1 MKKKIKN
8 IISKTD
14 NFFYKF
20 FGSDKSVK
28 SLQNIHEAEK
38 IFSCLRQTGKE
49 NNVRFVGGCVRKA
62 LCGHEIDD
70 LDLATSLEPTES
82 KRRLAKEDIK
92 VIDSG
97 ISHGTITAILNNKKF
112 EITTLRK
119 DISTDGRHAV
129 VEFTNERTEDAL
141 RRDFTINSIYADKEG
156 NLFDPNDGVKDL
168 ENGKIEFIG
177 DPEKRVKEDYL
188 RILRYVRFFLN
199 YSKQKHKLNVKKI
212 IKQNISGI
220 VKLSKE
226 RLIDELKK
234 LVMSN
239 GFINI
244 GNDEFCKEI
253 VLLIFPQVKNIDIF
267 KKLNK
272 NYKSEILKK
281 DFIFLLSLLIIDETD
296 STEFFLYKFNLSN
309 EAKKRINF
317 LKEIYDKS
325 NDKNTFSK
333 NNLQKIFYFQGKS
346 YLLDVIDFQLFRSNK
361 KNNKLIELKKHF
373 EKLEKPL
380 FPIKAKIIM
389 EKYNLKEGQELGQ
402 KLKYLENLWV
412 ENSFNISEKEVENTF
427 LS

>member
-1 MKKKIKN
+1 
-8 IISKTD
+8 
-14 NFFYKF
+14 
-20 FGSDKSVK
+20 
-28 SLQNIHEAEK
+28 
-38 IFSCLRQTGKE
+38 
-49 NNVRFVGGCVRKA
+49 
-62 LCGHEIDD
+62 
-70 LDLATSLEPTES
+70 
-82 KRRLAKEDIK
+82 
-92 VIDSG
+92 
-97 ISHGTITAILNNKKF
+97 
-112 EITTLRK
+112 
-119 DISTDGRHAV
+119 
-129 VEFTNERTEDAL
+129 
-141 RRDFTINSIYADKEG
+141 
-156 NLFDPNDGVKDL
+156 
-168 ENGKIEFIG
+168 
-177 DPEKRVKEDYL
+177 
-188 RILRYVRFFLN
+188 
-199 YSKQKHKLNVKKI
+199 
-212 IKQNISGI
+212 
-220 VKLSKE
+220 
-226 RLIDELKK
+226 
-234 LVMSN
+234 MSN

-296 STEFFLYKFNLSN
+296 STEFFLYKFNVSN

-380 FPIKAKIIM
+380 FPIKAKNIM
-389 EKYNLKEGQELGQ
+389 EKYNLKEGEELGQ

>member
-1 MKKKIKN
+1 MKN
-8 IISKTD
+8 MLT
-14 NFFYKF
+14 
-20 FGSDKSVK
+20 
-28 SLQNIHEAEK
+28 K
-38 IFSCLRQTGKE
+38 IFNSKNDLSSKE
-49 NNVRFVGGCVRKA
+49 VSFLEILKTTKVSDLFKVISNYNDFSEIRYVGGCVRKI
-62 LCGHEIDD
+62 LNNEKYDD
-70 LDLATSLEPTES
+70 IDLATNLKPDEV
-82 KRRLAKEDIK
+82 KECLK
-92 VIDSG
+92 NNNIDFFETG
-97 ISHGTITAILNNKKF
+97 IDHGTITARIGEKNF
-112 EITTLRK
+112 EITSLRK
-119 DISTDGRHAV
+119 DVSTDGRRAV
-129 VEFTNERTEDAL
+129 VEFTNEWTEDSL

-177 DPEKRVKEDYL
+177 DPEKRVREDYL

-199 YSKQKHKLNVKKI
+199 YSKQEHKLNVRKI
-212 IKQNISGI
+212 IKQNINGI
-220 VKLSKE
+220 TKLSKE

-272 NYKSEILKK
+272 NYRNEIIKK
-281 DFIFLLSLLIIDETD
+281 DFIFLLSLMIIDETD
-296 STEFFLYKFNLSN
+296 STEFFLYKFNVSN

-317 LKEIYDKS
+317 LKEMYDKS

-333 NNLQKIFYFQGKS
+333 NNLQRIFYFQGKS

-361 KNNKLIELKKHF
+361 KNNKLIALKKHF

-389 EKYNLKEGQELGQ
+389 EKYNLKESKELGQ

>member
-1 MKKKIKN
+1 MKN
-8 IISKTD
+8 ILTT
-14 NFFYKF
+14 
-20 FGSDKSVK
+20 
-28 SLQNIHEAEK
+28 
-38 IFSCLRQTGKE
+38 IFSSKSDLSSKE
-49 NNVRFVGGCVRKA
+49 ISFLEITKTTRVSDLFKVISNYNVLSEIRYVGGCVRKIINN
-62 LCGHEIDD
+62 EKFDD
-70 LDLATSLEPTES
+70 IDLATNLKPEQV
-82 KRRLAKEDIK
+82 KECLK
-92 VIDSG
+92 NNNIDFFETG
-97 ISHGTITAILNNKKF
+97 IEHGTITAHIGEKNF
-112 EITTLRK
+112 EITSLRK
-119 DISTDGRHAV
+119 DVSTDGRRAV
-129 VEFTNERTEDAL
+129 VEFTNEWAEDAL

-168 ENGKIEFIG
+168 KNGKIKFIG

-199 YSKQKHKLNVKKI
+199 YSKQEHQLIVKKI

-234 LVMSN
+234 LVISN

-244 GNDEFCKEI
+244 GDDEFCKEI

-296 STEFFLYKFNLSN
+296 NSEFFLYKFNMSN
-309 EAKKRINF
+309 ESKKRINF

-325 NDKNTFSK
+325 NDKDIFSK

-361 KNNKLIELKKHF
+361 KSNKLIELKKHF
-373 EKLEKPL
+373 EKLEKPM

-389 EKYNLKEGQELGQ
+389 EKYNLKEGKELGQ
-402 KLKYLENLWV
+402 KLKYLENLWL

>member
-1 MKKKIKN
+1 MKN
-8 IISKTD
+8 ILT
-14 NFFYKF
+14 
-20 FGSDKSVK
+20 
-28 SLQNIHEAEK
+28 K
-38 IFSCLRQTGKE
+38 IFSSKNDLSSKE
-49 NNVRFVGGCVRKA
+49 VSFLEITKTTKVSDLFKVISNYNDLSEIRYVGGCVRKI
-62 LCGHEIDD
+62 LNNEKFDD
-70 LDLATSLEPTES
+70 IDLATNLKPDEV
-82 KRRLAKEDIK
+82 KECLK
-92 VIDSG
+92 NNNIDFFETG
-97 ISHGTITAILNNKKF
+97 IDHGTITARIEEKNF
-112 EITTLRK
+112 EITSLRK
-119 DISTDGRHAV
+119 DVSTDGRHAV
-129 VEFTNERTEDAL
+129 VEFTNEWTEDAL

-199 YSKQKHKLNVKKI
+199 YSKQEHKLNVKKI

-234 LVMSN
+234 LVISN

-296 STEFFLYKFNLSN
+296 STEFFLYKFNMSN
-309 EAKKRINF
+309 EAKTRINF

-325 NDKNTFSK
+325 NDNYTFSK
-333 NNLQKIFYFQGKS
+333 NNLQKIYYFQGKS

-361 KNNKLIELKKHF
+361 KSNKLIELKKHF
-373 EKLEKPL
+373 EKLEKPM

-389 EKYNLKEGQELGQ
+389 EKYNLKEGKELGQ
-402 KLKYLENLWV
+402 KLKYLENLWL

>member
-1 MKKKIKN
+1 MKN
-8 IISKTD
+8 ILTT
-14 NFFYKF
+14 
-20 FGSDKSVK
+20 
-28 SLQNIHEAEK
+28 
-38 IFSCLRQTGKE
+38 IFSSKSDLSSKE
-49 NNVRFVGGCVRKA
+49 ISFLEITKTTRISDLFKVISNYNVLSEIRYVGGCVRKIINN
-62 LCGHEIDD
+62 EKFDD
-70 LDLATSLEPTES
+70 IDLATNLKPEQV
-82 KRRLAKEDIK
+82 KECLK
-92 VIDSG
+92 NNNIDFFETG
-97 ISHGTITAILNNKKF
+97 IEHGTITAHIGEKNF
-112 EITTLRK
+112 EITSLRK
-119 DISTDGRHAV
+119 DVSTDGRRAV
-129 VEFTNERTEDAL
+129 VEFTNEWAEDAL

-168 ENGKIEFIG
+168 KNGKIKFIG

-199 YSKQKHKLNVKKI
+199 YSKQEHQLFVKKI

-234 LVMSN
+234 LVISN

-244 GNDEFCKEI
+244 GDDEFCKEI

-296 STEFFLYKFNLSN
+296 NSEFFLYKFNMSN
-309 EAKKRINF
+309 ESKKRINF

-325 NDKNTFSK
+325 NDKDIFSK

-361 KNNKLIELKKHF
+361 KSNKLIELKKHF
-373 EKLEKPL
+373 EKLEKPM

-389 EKYNLKEGQELGQ
+389 EKYNLKEGKELGQ
-402 KLKYLENLWV
+402 KLKYLENLWL

>member
-1 MKKKIKN
+1 MKN
-8 IISKTD
+8 ILTKIFSSKNDLSSKEVSFLEISKTT
-14 NFFYKF
+14 KV
-20 FGSDKSVK
+20 SDLFRVISNYNDL
-28 SLQNIHEAEK
+28 SEI
-38 IFSCLRQTGKE
+38 RY
-49 NNVRFVGGCVRKA
+49 VGGCVRKI
-62 LCGHEIDD
+62 LNNEKFDD
-70 LDLATSLEPTES
+70 IDLATNLKPDEV
-82 KRRLAKEDIK
+82 KECLK
-92 VIDSG
+92 NNNIDFFETG
-97 ISHGTITAILNNKKF
+97 IDHGTITARIGEKNF
-112 EITTLRK
+112 EITSLRK
-119 DISTDGRHAV
+119 DVSTDGRRAV
-129 VEFTNERTEDAL
+129 VEFTNEWNEDSL

-199 YSKQKHKLNVKKI
+199 YSKQEHKLNVRKI
-212 IKQNISGI
+212 IKQNINGI
-220 VKLSKE
+220 TKLSKE

-272 NYKSEILKK
+272 NYRNEIIKK
-281 DFIFLLSLLIIDETD
+281 DFIFLLSLMIIDETD
-296 STEFFLYKFNLSN
+296 STEFFLYKFNVSN

-333 NNLQKIFYFQGKS
+333 NNLQRIFYFQGKS

-361 KNNKLIELKKHF
+361 KNNKLIALKKHF

-389 EKYNLKEGQELGQ
+389 EKYNLKESKELGQ

>member
-1 MKKKIKN
+1 MKN
-8 IISKTD
+8 ILTT
-14 NFFYKF
+14 
-20 FGSDKSVK
+20 
-28 SLQNIHEAEK
+28 
-38 IFSCLRQTGKE
+38 IFSSKSDLSSKE
-49 NNVRFVGGCVRKA
+49 ISFLEITKTTRISDLFKVISNYNVLSEIRYVGGCVRKIINN
-62 LCGHEIDD
+62 EKFDD
-70 LDLATSLEPTES
+70 IDLATNLKPEEV
-82 KRRLAKEDIK
+82 KECLK
-92 VIDSG
+92 NNNIDFFETG
-97 ISHGTITAILNNKKF
+97 IEHGTITAHIGEKNF
-112 EITTLRK
+112 EITSLRK
-119 DISTDGRHAV
+119 DVSTDGRRAV
-129 VEFTNERTEDAL
+129 VEFTNEWAEDAL

-168 ENGKIEFIG
+168 KNGKIKFIG

-199 YSKQKHKLNVKKI
+199 YSKQEHQLIVKKI

-234 LVMSN
+234 LVISN

-296 STEFFLYKFNLSN
+296 NSEFFLYKFNMSN

-361 KNNKLIELKKHF
+361 KSNKLIELKKHF
-373 EKLEKPL
+373 EKLEKPM

-389 EKYNLKEGQELGQ
+389 EKYNLKEGKELGQ
-402 KLKYLENLWV
+402 KLKYLENLWL

>member
-1 MKKKIKN
+1 MKN
-8 IISKTD
+8 ILT
-14 NFFYKF
+14 
-20 FGSDKSVK
+20 
-28 SLQNIHEAEK
+28 K
-38 IFSCLRQTGKE
+38 IFSSKNDLSSKE
-49 NNVRFVGGCVRKA
+49 VSFLEIVKTTKVSDLFKAISNYNDLSEIRYVGGCVRKI
-62 LCGHEIDD
+62 LNNEKFDD
-70 LDLATSLEPTES
+70 IDLATNLKPDEV
-82 KRRLAKEDIK
+82 KECLK
-92 VIDSG
+92 NNNIDFFETG
-97 ISHGTITAILNNKKF
+97 IEHGTITAHIGEKNF
-112 EITTLRK
+112 EITSLRK
-119 DISTDGRHAV
+119 DVSTDGRRAV
-129 VEFTNERTEDAL
+129 VEFTNEWTEDAL

-199 YSKQKHKLNVKKI
+199 YSKQEHKLNVKKI

-234 LVMSN
+234 LVISN

-296 STEFFLYKFNLSN
+296 NSEFFLYKFNMSN

-346 YLLDVIDFQLFRSNK
+346 YLLDVIDFKLFRSNK
-361 KNNKLIELKKHF
+361 KNNKLIELKKNF
-373 EKLEKPL
+373 EKLEKPQ
-380 FPIKAKIIM
+380 FPLKAKIIM
-389 EKYNLKEGQELGQ
+389 EKYKLKESKELGQ

>member
-1 MKKKIKN
+1 MKN
-8 IISKTD
+8 ILT
-14 NFFYKF
+14 
-20 FGSDKSVK
+20 
-28 SLQNIHEAEK
+28 K
-38 IFSCLRQTGKE
+38 IFSSKNDLSSKE
-49 NNVRFVGGCVRKA
+49 VSFLEITKTTKVSDLFKVISNYNDLSEIRYVGGCVRKI
-62 LCGHEIDD
+62 LNNEKFDD
-70 LDLATSLEPTES
+70 IDLATNLKPDEV
-82 KRRLAKEDIK
+82 KECLK
-92 VIDSG
+92 NNNIDFFETG
-97 ISHGTITAILNNKKF
+97 IDHGTITARIEEKNF
-112 EITTLRK
+112 EITSLRK
-119 DISTDGRHAV
+119 DVSTDGRHAV
-129 VEFTNERTEDAL
+129 VEFTNEWTEDAL

-199 YSKQKHKLNVKKI
+199 YSKQEHKLNVKKI

-234 LVMSN
+234 LLISN

-296 STEFFLYKFNLSN
+296 STEFFLYKFNMSN
-309 EAKKRINF
+309 EAKTRINF

-325 NDKNTFSK
+325 NDNYTFSK
-333 NNLQKIFYFQGKS
+333 NNLQKIYYFQGKS

-373 EKLEKPL
+373 EQLEKPL

-389 EKYNLKEGQELGQ
+389 EKYNLKEGKELGH

>member
-1 MKKKIKN
+1 MKN
-8 IISKTD
+8 ILT
-14 NFFYKF
+14 
-20 FGSDKSVK
+20 
-28 SLQNIHEAEK
+28 K
-38 IFSCLRQTGKE
+38 IFSSKAELNSKE
-49 NNVRFVGGCVRKA
+49 KSFLEITKKTKVLEIFKAISNYNEESEIRYVGGCIRKI
-62 LCGHEIDD
+62 LSKEKFDD
-70 LDLATSLEPTES
+70 IDLATNLKPDEV
-82 KRRLAKEDIK
+82 KECLK
-92 VIDSG
+92 NNNIDFFETG
-97 ISHGTITAILNNKKF
+97 IEHGTITARLDEKNF
-112 EITTLRK
+112 EITSLRR
-119 DISTDGRHAV
+119 DVITDGRHAE
-129 VEFTNERTEDAL
+129 VEFTNEWTEDAL
-141 RRDFTINSIYADKEG
+141 RRDFTINSIYSDKEG

-199 YSKQKHKLNVKKI
+199 YSKQEHKLNVKKI

-296 STEFFLYKFNLSN
+296 SAEFFIYKFNVSN
-309 EAKKRINF
+309 ESKKRINF

-346 YLLDVIDFQLFRSNK
+346 YLFDVIDFQLFRSNK
-361 KNNKLIELKKHF
+361 KNNNLIEMKKYF
-373 EKLEKPL
+373 EKLEKPH

-389 EKYNLKEGQELGQ
+389 EKYNLKESKELGQ

-412 ENSFNISEKEVENTF
+412 ENNFNISEKEVENTF